1 MPGKIDA
8 RLAELGL
15 ELPNAPAP
23 AANYV
28 PTVQTGNLVFISGQ
42 VPNTGTELLKGK
54 LGADAT
60 VEDGQA
66 AAKVCA
72 LNLIAQMRA
81 ATGGDLDRVKRVV
94 KLLGMVNSTPD
105 FGDHPKVV
113 NGCSDVMVEVFGD
126 KGRHARSAVG
136 VANLPFG
143 VAVEVEAI
151 IEIE

>member
-60 VEDGQA
+60 VEDGQE